1 MAMVHRMHRK
11 DDYTFGPEMSSFTL
25 IRSDYLEADLIL
37 SARLGSIHIDHMIN
51 VLLGRTSLSN
61 CLTLAS
67 SVGNFTFTENGI
79 VQHNTASLLAL
90 SMLTNYINQE
100 DLGRTVMKMLFPMD
114 IASQLRHSYEDYVS
128 FLEQLMETMY
138 AINATETAIEHAWN
152 ADHWELSMDD
162 EKRLRAL
169 QVKTAWLRRKYDG
182 IDENAQTRFL
192 FSIGN
197 TEVHTTF
204 EHLGY

>member
-1 MAMVHRMHRK
+1 MAMVHQMHRK
-11 DDYTFGPEMSSFTL
+11 DDYTFVPEMSTFAM
-25 IRSDYLEADLIL
+25 RSDYLGADLIL
-37 SARLGSIHIDHMIN
+37 SASLGFIHINHMIN

-90 SMLTNYINQE
+90 SMLTNYINHE
-100 DLGRTVMKMLFPMD
+100 DLGKTVMKMMFPREVW
-114 IASQLRHSYEDYVS
+114 SQLGHSYEDYVS
-128 FLEQLMETMY
+128 FLEQLSDTRY

-152 ADHWELSMDD
+152 PDHWELSMDD
-162 EKRLRAL
+162 EKRLRAIR
-169 QVKTAWLRRKYDG
+169 VKTAWLRHKYVG
-182 IDENAQTRFL
+182 IDENTRTSFL

>member
-1 MAMVHRMHRK
+1 MSHFAARF
-11 DDYTFGPEMSSFTL
+11 DYPK
-25 IRSDYLEADLIL
+25 ADLIL
-37 SARLGSIHIDHMIN
+37 SARLGSLHIDHMIN

-61 CLTLAS
+61 CLTIAS

-79 VQHNTASLLAL
+79 LQHNTASLLAL
-90 SMLTNYINQE
+90 SMLTNYINHE
-100 DLGRTVMKMLFPMD
+100 DLGRTVRNMLFPRD
-114 IASQLRHSYEDYVS
+114 IASQLGHSYEDYIE
-128 FLEQLMETMY
+128 FLEQLSETKY
-138 AINATETAIEHAWN
+138 AIIATETAIEQAWN
-152 ADHWELSMDD
+152 EDHWELSMED

-169 QVKTAWLRRKYDG
+169 QIKTAWLRHKYDG
-182 IDENAQTRFL
+182 IDENTRTSFL

>member
-1 MAMVHRMHRK
+1 
-11 DDYTFGPEMSSFTL
+11 MSSFTL